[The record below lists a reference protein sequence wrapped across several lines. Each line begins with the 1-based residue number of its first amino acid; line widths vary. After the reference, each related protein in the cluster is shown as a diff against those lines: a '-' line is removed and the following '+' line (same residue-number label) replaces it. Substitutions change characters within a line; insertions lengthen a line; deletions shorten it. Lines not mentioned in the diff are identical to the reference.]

1 MEVAGTRSWKIG
13 EDRWPEALH
22 VALWFRAAERI
33 DVPAG
38 GVVPGPAEI
47 DALPDRSAAPADM
60 SELAAGWLE
69 WWQALAGQLPLREP
83 LDPSRL
89 PSAIV
94 FTGPPDFGGLADW
107 PVLQR
112 VVAARWHEATKWRSQ
127 RKMAGL
133 TAGPPRDMRTLQAVH
148 DLARELGRPVKPFE
162 LDFALLPVRDDEIRQ
177 ARPGRYLVP
186 ERLRDGP
193 RWPQQL
199 RELLPVR
206 LTARPQ
212 PGLHLGREAA

>member
-1 MEVAGTRSWKIG
+1 MEVAPTRPWRIS
-13 EDRWPEALH
+13 EERWTEAYD
-22 VALWFRAAERI
+22 VPLWFRAAERI

-47 DALPDRSAAPADM
+47 DPLPDRSAALADAP
-60 SELAAGWLE
+60 ELAAGWLA

-94 FTGPPDFGGLADW
+94 FTGPPDFAGLAGW

-112 VVAARWHEATKWRSQ
+112 VVAARWHEAAAWHRQ
-127 RKMAGL
+127 RERVGVAAGHS
-133 TAGPPRDMRTLQAVH
+133 RDLPAVH
-148 DLARELGRPVKPFE
+148 AVHELERELGRPVRPFE
-162 LDFALLPVRDDEIRQ
+162 LDFVLLPVRDDQIRWL
-177 ARPGRYLVP
+177 RPRRYLVP

-193 RWPQQL
+193 RWPQLL
-199 RELLPVR
+199 RELL
-206 LTARPQ
+206 RP
-212 PGLHLGREAA
+212 HA

>member
-1 MEVAGTRSWKIG
+1 MEVAGTRSWQIS
-13 EDRWPEALH
+13 EDRWPEAFD

-60 SELAAGWLE
+60 SELAAGWLA

-83 LDPSRL
+83 LDPARL
-89 PSAIV
+89 PSALV
-94 FTGPPDFGGLADW
+94 FTGPPGFTGLAGW

-112 VVAARWHEATKWRSQ
+112 VAAARWHEATDWHSQ
-127 RKMAGL
+127 RKRAGL
-133 TAGPPRDMRTLQAVH
+133 TAGPPRDMRTVQTVH
-148 DLARELGRPVKPFE
+148 DLERELGRPVKPFE
-162 LDFALLPVRDDEIRQ
+162 LDFVLLPVRDDQIRQ
-177 ARPGRYLVP
+177 LRPGRYLVP

-193 RWPQQL
+193 RWPQLL
-199 RELLPVR
+199 RELVLPH
-206 LTARPQ
+206 A
-212 PGLHLGREAA
+212 